1 MELVFATSSCDLEN
15 PLKHRFPIPEPI
27 PVHGL
32 LRNGWHSGR
41 WAAGCEGS
49 FISIYSHF
57 PLFALLPELCL
68 WSDQWWHQVL
78 IGVQTLL
85 WTVCAEGSRL
95 PAPYENL
102 MPDDLRWSWGGDAS
116 AERQL
121 QIQIIISKGLQRD
134 HNKSI
139 TCRLITKAL
148 SVSAKWQLSCIW
160 WQALSQN
167 LTHFSLF
174 MACPLFY
181 LPLHPCLFPTLCTCL
196 SHSFG

>member
-78 IGVQTLL
+78 IGARTPLR
-85 WTVCAEGSRL
+85 TVCEGSRDR
-95 PAPYENL
+95 APYENPV
-102 MPDDLRWSWGGDAS
+102 PDDLRRRWCSDAG
-116 AERQL
+116 EWL
-121 QIQIIISKGLQRD
+121 QMQIIFSKEFGCTEMVIQQLLANSHQ
-134 HNKSI
+134 NPTSE
-139 TCRLITKAL
+139 
-148 SVSAKWQLSCIW
+148 WQV
-160 WQALSQN
+160 
-167 LTHFSLF
+167 T
-174 MACPLFY
+174 
-181 LPLHPCLFPTLCTCL
+181 TV
-196 SHSFG
+196 